1 MMEKCL
7 WCTTSLEAEG
17 DVAMVAL
24 LHRYCSG
31 LLSEREMDSLNEDLK
46 CCLECVVEYHR
57 ARDKVPELHKR
68 LWEMEKARLLQVL
81 RSTLDQELEEED
93 DDLFIIEDDLEQP
106 VSKIS
111 PIEFQIRLRFPLFEV
126 LKYPYLLCYRELGD
140 LVVKALC
147 TLQDMKQSLNVFEK
161 YQGTYLLLVHPN
173 EKVRR
178 WAIDAAKT
186 MRSVDRDAYY
196 DLQEIFSCMFY
207 VIELGISLDFPD
219 LDQESYA
226 EGTVPRLPSH
236 LYDSHNK
243 KNYWLGICMLLTQL
257 SAEAMDSLFMG
268 QFNIPLCII
277 NTIEGLKNEDDPAS
291 DPFWP
296 ALHCFMV
303 ILDRLGSKVWGQVD
317 PNMAFQTIT
326 GAASYVAEIRNVQ
339 QKTIGRMVKMEPE
352 IDDNVVTCSQIV
364 YDCYGSKKTRQES
377 GSSYFSGICN
387 YVIYEDMQSLVN
399 VLDSEM
405 GQSMRVYGST
415 FLWFIPFVRSIM
427 ELPELNASYISEV
440 IHYLCDKIRDNRTM
454 LTGQTNLYDKV
465 TEFFTR
471 ILIQIIELHSSKGRM
486 GILSQCAPKWVE
498 VIVMCTVLS
507 DEQWNA
513 VPPDRM
519 GGIHRVSSTSNSLG
533 VVGQLPASGGG
544 TGAIILGCMMLI
556 RQLLKERIR
565 TGSDPHSTHFL
576 NLLNK
581 QLRGVPNKRWSLT
594 SSESSE
600 LQQCLV
606 RVVRSFPERSSS
618 PALFLAPSTNV
629 VPPNAVISK
638 NSISSP
644 HQKHG
649 HQEAGPSR
657 AGHGSALIKEEPL
670 WDYVKDKDL
679 RGFQDIIKA
688 KKEPTDPVQ
697 ISEMIPD
704 VKFAHIK
711 SELGNVSRSS
721 CSYFKEE
728 YNFKA
733 EDDDGYDDEPLD
745 IRRNRLM
752 KSHKLKS
759 SDSEVD
765 GIDVQLHSRTTGTS
779 KGILESSTFISDNKV
794 SENDERPS
802 KEILSSCNK
811 IFPVKNEFLED
822 PDSHESPVRDY
833 NDLSDSDVDPSVF
846 TNKLTLDHTL
856 EQGLEPAPND
866 FSPSWS
872 TGIQLVPDENIE
884 RACRQAEDKIRQ
896 QQQPQEPAV
905 SCALSSSKAA
915 CIAEN
920 FELIKPKPPPDTSQK
935 RNQSDKRDILQFKK
949 LLIIEAL
956 GQEIR
961 HNLRKRRSLSQDNS
975 PPTASTS
982 STLPSHSMSSS
993 SVSSPT
999 SASTSRGVPA
1009 IVPPKK
1015 VCEAVEPKST
1025 AEHLGLKKKERRAF
1039 DLPQHSL
1046 DSVAKL
1052 RCHGQNVQLEPKP
1065 KRSRVCHT
1073 NKTSPQKCMGKGNKK
1088 LLASQDM
1095 QFFRQSR
1102 EKHQRP
1108 TTLSPTTMAPQQT
1121 RSPQPGEIH
1130 LSKPTVA
1137 AKEDCT
1143 FFPCPPPD
1151 PDPQQDNEKAATRI
1165 KNNTSENIEA
1175 RGDGVGNGS
1184 MESKNVEFTDVG
1196 VNTEGGTN
1204 AKEEF
1209 DVDWMFLT
1217 QTGASDM
1224 ELCSH
1229 LDQFEEENE
1238 APFLTQR
1245 DPVDRDLDPVSE
1257 SDTPGQPISVAHKP
1271 LQTPHTP
1278 HSDAIHNDLF
1288 LKPGISPMSQKKAK
1302 PSTTKIYTPSS
1313 RSESLVREME
1323 KGAKPPL
1330 APNVVKPK
1338 VFRSPS
1344 AIVPTKTIP
1353 TLPSPQLPQPFP
1365 SKQIYHRPE
1374 TPVHKPVPVRD
1385 TSPEFDL
1392 SVLTQAIL
1400 KWEYRMLKNYKTFG
1414 SPDDLCSLPLKE
1426 VPLTFPSY
1434 LEYFNTLYPLLLINS
1449 FEEMASEWLKE
1460 GRVSLFL
1467 NVQGV
1472 EYRNCTASA
1481 SFMVDLNP
1489 DREKKRHYPKEDD
1502 LVLLYL
1508 LENTGEYANDE
1519 SDVNESQSY
1528 FGYVSRSSVSNRG
1541 PGSHS
1546 ILNLTIQTRGNVS
1559 LVNSK
1564 IVHCKVIGSLIST
1577 FREFRALCLLRN
1589 GPMLRPFLAP
1599 HLPKFTH
1606 TRDYLQERDP
1616 PGYNENQAR
1625 AIACALA
1632 MIKRPKMT
1640 PEFLI
1645 IHGPPGTGKSKT
1657 IVGLL
1662 FKLLSSGSNG
1672 VAPEGNLPSKT
1683 RRTRVLLCAPSNT
1696 AIDSLMK
1703 KVIVIFKEK
1712 CRDIKSPQGNCG
1724 DINLVRLGSE
1734 RTISNS
1740 LKHFSLDHQT
1750 KVRAER
1756 FQQTV
1761 EADLQRQKE
1770 QLDQS
1775 IENLSQRCAKAKKD
1789 SAEFKTLI
1797 EEKLQL
1803 LKEREGLSRKIKAYR
1818 AKRQETQAVVLQN
1831 AHVICCTLSTSGSIV
1846 LENAFRRHGREPF
1859 SCIIIDEASQ
1869 AKETETLIPMLY
1881 RCPTVILVGDINQ
1894 LPPTVVSKKAKEFGY
1909 DQSLM
1914 ARLCKSLQSNP
1925 QPSPILF
1932 LNVQYRMHPDICE
1945 FPSKYIY
1952 NNALKTDP
1960 ETAGKRWH
1968 LKPYRVFDVTDGR
1981 ENKERDSFINL
1992 KEVKLVVL
2000 LLKLLVEKSV
2010 RVGVIT
2016 PYNAQ
2021 KQRILDAIGESG
2033 IDKHLQVEVDTVD
2046 GFLGRE
2052 MDCIIMSCV
2061 STSSEMGSIE
2071 FVGNRQRMNV
2081 TITRAKFSLFILG
2094 HLRTLRQQRDWGA
2107 LIEDAWKRGTIIK
2120 TLERDFQ
2127 SDARKILKPAELSRS
2142 LSHPPIRK
2150 PSTVT
2155 SPVTHGPME
2164 TAQASTSRNHRK
2176 VEQRLSRSSSM
2187 ASAQPQL
2194 PMPRMIPL
2202 DCPRGPQTTDRPTDP
2217 RFAERQP
2224 IREQRLD
2231 REGQGLSAS
2240 HHLTHRATS
2249 YDRDSRNGDWGSR
2262 NGDWGSRNGDW
2273 GSRNGDW
2280 GSRNGDWGSRNRD
2293 CDSRNRDCDSRNRDC
2308 DSRNG
2313 DWGSRNGDWGSRNSD
2328 WGSRNSDW
2336 DSRNRDWDSRNT
2348 SRFSR
2353 YPSKH
2358 CRR

>member
-17 DVAMVAL
+17 DAAMVAL
-24 LHRYCSG
+24 FHRYSSG
-31 LLSEREMDSLNEDLK
+31 QLFEREMDSLNEDLK

-57 ARDKVPELHKR
+57 ARVKVPELHKR
-68 LWEMEKARLLQVL
+68 LWEMEKARLVHVL
-81 RSTLDQELEEED
+81 RSMLDQELEEEE

-147 TLQDMKQSLNVFEK
+147 TLQDMNQSLNVFEK

-226 EGTVPRLPSH
+226 GGTVPRLPSH

-243 KNYWLGICMLLTQL
+243 KNYWL
-257 SAEAMDSLFMG
+257 
-268 QFNIPLCII
+268 
-277 NTIEGLKNEDDPAS
+277 EDDPAS

-303 ILDRLGSKVWGQVD
+303 ILDRLGSKVWGQID

-326 GAASYVAEIRNVQ
+326 GAASYVAEIRNIQ
-339 QKTIGRMVKMEPE
+339 QKTMGRMVKIEPE
-352 IDDNVVTCSQIV
+352 IDDNVVTCSQMV
-364 YDCYGSKKTRQES
+364 YDCYGSKKTSQGS
-377 GSSYFSGICN
+377 GSSSSSGICN

-440 IHYLCDKIRDNRTM
+440 IHYLCDKIRDNRNM
-454 LTGQTNLYDKV
+454 LTGRTNLYDKV

-471 ILIQIIELHSSKGRM
+471 ILIQIIELHASKGRM
-486 GILSQCAPKWVE
+486 GILSRCAPKWVE

-507 DEQWNA
+507 DEPWNA

-519 GGIHRVSSTSNSLG
+519 GGIHKVSSTSNSLG

-606 RVVRSFPERSSS
+606 RVVRSFPERSGS
-618 PALFLAPSTNV
+618 PAIVLAPTTNLIH
-629 VPPNAVISK
+629 PNAVFAK

-644 HQKHG
+644 HLKHG
-649 HQEAGPSR
+649 DQVAGSSR
-657 AGHGSALIKEEPL
+657 AGDGSALIKEEPL
-670 WDYVKDKDL
+670 WDYENCISDEDL
-679 RGFQDIIKA
+679 SGFQDIVKA
-688 KKEPTDPVQ
+688 KKEHTDPVL
-697 ISEMIPD
+697 ISEMRPD

-711 SELGNVSRSS
+711 SDLGNLSRSS
-721 CSYFKEE
+721 CPLNLQPVTTSEE
-728 YNFKA
+728 CNIRA
-733 EDDDGYDDEPLD
+733 EDDDDYDDEPLD

-752 KSHKLKS
+752 KSHKLES

-765 GIDVQLHSRTTGTS
+765 GIDVQLHTRSTGTS
-779 KGILESSTFISDNKV
+779 MENLESSTIIISDDKV

-811 IFPVKNEFLED
+811 ICPVKNGSLED
-822 PDSHESPVRDY
+822 PDSPESLVRDY
-833 NDLSDSDVDPSVF
+833 DDLSESQVFEFETQQYVASAWGDLDVDASVL
-846 TNKLTLDHTL
+846 TNELKLDQTLK
-856 EQGLEPAPND
+856 QRLEPAPND
-866 FSPSWS
+866 SSPSWS
-872 TGIQLVPDENIE
+872 TGTQLIPDENIE
-884 RACRQAEDKIRQ
+884 RACPQAEDKIRQ

-905 SCALSSSKAA
+905 SCALSSSKTA
-915 CIAEN
+915 CTAEN
-920 FELIKPKPPPDTSQK
+920 FDKFIKPKPPPDTSQK
-935 RNQSDKRDILQFKK
+935 RNPSDKRDILQFKK
-949 LLIIEAL
+949 PLIIEAL
-956 GQEIR
+956 AQEIR
-961 HNLRKRRSLSQDNS
+961 HNPRKCSSLSRDKG
-975 PPTASTS
+975 PPTTTTSTV
-982 STLPSHSMSSS
+982 PSHSPSSS
-993 SVSSPT
+993 SVSSPYF
-999 SASTSRGVPA
+999 SASMSRGVPA

-1015 VCEAVEPKST
+1015 VREAVEPKST
-1025 AEHLGLKKKERRAF
+1025 AERLGLKKKERRAF
-1039 DLPQHSL
+1039 DLSQRSL
-1046 DSVAKL
+1046 DCVAKL
-1052 RCHGQNVQLEPKP
+1052 RCHGQKVQVEPKQ
-1065 KRSRVCHT
+1065 KRRRVSHT
-1073 NKTSPQKCMGKGNKK
+1073 TKTSPQKCMGKGNKK

-1108 TTLSPTTMAPQQT
+1108 TTISPTTLAPQQT
-1121 RSPQPGEIH
+1121 KSTQPGEIH

-1137 AKEDCT
+1137 AEEDCN

-1151 PDPQQDNEKAATRI
+1151 PDHQQDTEKAAARI
-1165 KNNTSENIEA
+1165 KNNNTSETIEA
-1175 RGDGVGNGS
+1175 RGDGVGNGRI
-1184 MESKNVEFTDVG
+1184 ESKYFQNGELTDVA
-1196 VNTEGGTN
+1196 VNTEGGKD
-1204 AKEEF
+1204 AKEE
-1209 DVDWMFLT
+1209 VDDEWMFLT
-1217 QTGASDM
+1217 QMEPTDM
-1224 ELCSH
+1224 ELCSQME
-1229 LDQFEEENE
+1229 QFDEENGE
-1238 APFLTQR
+1238 GLFLTQR
-1245 DPVDRDLDPVSE
+1245 DPVDMDLDPVSE
-1257 SDTPGQPISVAHKP
+1257 SDTPGQSVSVAHKPLP

-1278 HSDAIHNDLF
+1278 LSDVIHNDDLF
-1288 LKPGISPMSQKKAK
+1288 LKPGMSPMSQKKAK
-1302 PSTTKIYTPSS
+1302 PSTTKIYSPSS
-1313 RSESLVREME
+1313 RSASLVLEME
-1323 KGAKPPL
+1323 KGAKPPP
-1330 APNVVKPK
+1330 APNVVKAK
-1338 VFRSPS
+1338 VFRLPS

-1365 SKQIYHRPE
+1365 SKQIPCPLSHAPKSVISFEMSSTSAPPSYKIYQRPE
-1374 TPVHKPVPVRD
+1374 ALAHKPVPTRD
-1385 TSPEFDL
+1385 QSPVFDL

-1400 KWEYRMLKNYKTFG
+1400 KWEYWMLKNYTTFG
-1414 SPDDLCSLPLKE
+1414 CPVDLCSLPLKE
-1426 VPLTFPSY
+1426 VPLKFPSY

-1460 GRVSLFL
+1460 GRVQQYLK
-1467 NVQGV
+1467 VQGI
-1472 EYRNCTASA
+1472 EYSNYTASA
-1481 SFMVDLNP
+1481 SFIAGLNP
-1489 DREKKRHYPKEDD
+1489 DSEKKQHYPKEDD
-1502 LVLLYL
+1502 LVLLWL
-1508 LENTGEYANDE
+1508 PENTGAYANDE
-1519 SDVNESQSY
+1519 SDFNEPPRH
-1528 FGYVSRSSVSNRG
+1528 FGYVSWSSVSNRG
-1541 PGSHS
+1541 PGSDS

-1559 LVNSK
+1559 LNSQ
-1564 IVHCKVIGSLIST
+1564 IVCCEVIGSLVST

-1599 HLPKFTH
+1599 HMANFTH
-1606 TRDYLQERDP
+1606 PRDDP
-1616 PGYNENQAR
+1616 QDLVALGYNNDQAR
-1625 AIACALA
+1625 AIACGLA
-1632 MIKRPKMT
+1632 MIKRPKKT

-1657 IVGLL
+1657 ISGLL
-1662 FKLLSSGSNG
+1662 FKLLSSGGNG
-1672 VAPEGNLPSKT
+1672 VAPEGNLPSRT
-1683 RRTRVLLCAPSNT
+1683 RRTRVLLCAPSN
-1696 AIDSLMK
+1696 AAVDSLMK

-1712 CRDIKSPQGNCG
+1712 CRNINSPQGNCG

-1734 RTISNS
+1734 RTISRS
-1740 LKHFSLDHQT
+1740 LKPFSLDHQT
-1750 KVRAER
+1750 KARAER
-1756 FQQTV
+1756 VQQTV
-1761 EADLQRQKE
+1761 EADVQRQKE

-1775 IENLSQRCAKAKKD
+1775 IENLSQHCAKAKKD
-1789 SAEFKTLI
+1789 SAEFKMLT
-1797 EEKLQL
+1797 EKKLQL
-1803 LKEREGLSRKIKAYR
+1803 LKEREGLSQKIKECR
-1818 AKRQETQAVVLQN
+1818 GKKQETRAIVLQN

-1846 LENAFRRHGREPF
+1846 LENAFRGHGHEPF

-1881 RCPTVILVGDINQ
+1881 RCPTVILVGDPNQ
-1894 LPPTVVSKKAKEFGY
+1894 LPPTVVSQKAKEFGY
-1909 DQSLM
+1909 EQSLM

-1925 QPSPILF
+1925 QSSPILF
-1932 LNVQYRMHPDICE
+1932 LSMQYRMHPEICR

-1952 NNALKTDP
+1952 NNALENDP
-1960 ETAGKRWH
+1960 ETAQKRCSISWPF
-1968 LKPYRVFDVTDGR
+1968 KPYRVFDVTDGR

-2000 LLKLLVEKSV
+2000 LLKLLVEKKSV

-2021 KQRILDAIGESG
+2021 KRRILHAVRESG
-2033 IDKHLQVEVDTVD
+2033 IDNEHLQVEVDTVD
-2046 GFLGRE
+2046 GFQGRE

-2061 STSSEMGSIE
+2061 RASSEMGSIG

-2094 HLRTLRQQRDWGA
+2094 HLCTLRQQSDWGA
-2107 LIEDAWKRGTIIK
+2107 LIKDAGKRGTIIK
-2120 TLERDFQ
+2120 TLEPNFQ
-2127 SDARKILKPAELSRS
+2127 SDARKILKPGILTRSR
-2142 LSHPPIRK
+2142 SHPPICK

-2164 TAQASTSRNHRK
+2164 TVQAFTSRNHRSF
-2176 VEQRLSRSSSM
+2176 EHHLSSSSTM
-2187 ASAQPQL
+2187 ASGQPQP
-2194 PMPRMIPL
+2194 PMPRLIPL
-2202 DCPRGPQTTDRPTDP
+2202 DCPRDPQMTDRPTDP
-2217 RFAERQP
+2217 RFAEWRP
-2224 IREQRLD
+2224 IREQRPD
-2231 REGQGLSAS
+2231 REGRGLSAS
-2240 HHLTHRATS
+2240 HRLTHRATS
-2249 YDRDSRNGDWGSR
+2249 YDRDSRNTTHS
-2262 NGDWGSRNGDW
+2262 
-2273 GSRNGDW
+2273 
-2280 GSRNGDWGSRNRD
+2280 
-2293 CDSRNRDCDSRNRDC
+2293 
-2308 DSRNG
+2308 
-2313 DWGSRNGDWGSRNSD
+2313 
-2328 WGSRNSDW
+2328 
-2336 DSRNRDWDSRNT
+2336 
-2348 SRFSR
+2348 SR

-2358 CRR
+2358 HRR